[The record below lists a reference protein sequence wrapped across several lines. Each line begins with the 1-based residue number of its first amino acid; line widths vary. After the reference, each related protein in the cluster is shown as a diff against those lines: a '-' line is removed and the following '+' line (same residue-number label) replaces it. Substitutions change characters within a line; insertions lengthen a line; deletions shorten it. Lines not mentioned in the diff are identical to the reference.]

1 MVPVGGAIVWSPNK
15 KFIDNLS
22 STYPGRANMNPILD
36 LFITLLSMGEVGYR
50 NLLESRE
57 YLYKQL
63 IQKLSDIILLYPKI
77 KILDS
82 SKNYISIGIS
92 LPDVISDD
100 IININNDNHDNNY
113 DDNGNDIDNNNSFHS
128 NIKITPGFKA
138 VKTLDDDDELVTK
151 ICTDDITTTKSP
163 TRTSS
168 SSSISTRTKGEGGI
182 GIDDIRNAGGG
193 RRRGDSQVRSNTF
206 FGSMLFRRNVSGCR
220 VVDNTS
226 SSLSTLSS
234 SNNHPNK
241 QHQQHQLEEE
251 QEEEDRDDNN
261 RNFKKITNISGY
273 EFQNWG
279 SHCNNYPYSYFTIAC
294 SIGITE
300 KDINLFIDRLQKCL
314 YKYYHKDNK
323 DDKDHKDDFNNDDIN
338 KDNIYDKNDD
348 KNGSNANDNNNNNS
362 SSSICCS
369 SDKSKDDDSCK
380 VNEKSTGDV
389 SNDVV

>member
-15 KFIDNLS
+15 NFIDNLS

-50 NLLESRE
+50 NLLERRE

-63 IQKLSDIILLYPKI
+63 IQKLSDVILLYPKI

-92 LPDVISDD
+92 LPDIISDD
-100 IININNDNHDNNY
+100 IININNDNHDNYN
-113 DDNGNDIDNNNSFHS
+113 NDLPFHS
-128 NIKITPGFKA
+128 NINITPA
-138 VKTLDDDDELVTK
+138 HDDKLVTK
-151 ICTDDITTTKSP
+151 FSKDDFTTTKSP

-168 SSSISTRTKGEGGI
+168 AAKSSSS
-182 GIDDIRNAGGG
+182 
-193 RRRGDSQVRSNTF
+193 SSNTF

-226 SSLSTLSS
+226 SASLSTSSSLSASSLSASASSLSTSAS

-241 QHQQHQLEEE
+241 QLHQQNQLEEE
-251 QEEEDRDDNN
+251 QEEQDRDDNN

-300 KDINLFIDRLQKCL
+300 NDINLFIDRLQKCL

-323 DDKDHKDDFNNDDIN
+323 DDKDHKDDFNDGDIN

-348 KNGSNANDNNNNNS
+348 KDVSNANDNNDNS
-362 SSSICCS
+362 SSSSCCS
-369 SDKSKDDDSCK
+369 SDKSKDDNSCK
-380 VNEKSTGDV
+380 VNEKSTTDV
-389 SNDVV
+389 RNDVV

>member
-50 NLLESRE
+50 NLLERRE

-63 IQKLSDIILLYPKI
+63 IQKLSDVILLYPKI

-82 SKNYISIGIS
+82 SKNYISVGIS
-92 LPDVISDD
+92 LPDIISDD
-100 IININNDNHDNNY
+100 IININNDNHDN
-113 DDNGNDIDNNNSFHS
+113 GNRNNNNDLSFHS
-128 NIKITPGFKA
+128 NIKITP
-138 VKTLDDDDELVTK
+138 VHDDELVTK
-151 ICTDDITTTKSP
+151 FSKDDITTTKSP

-168 SSSISTRTKGEGGI
+168 S
-182 GIDDIRNAGGG
+182 
-193 RRRGDSQVRSNTF
+193 SNTF

-226 SSLSTLSS
+226 SASLSTSSSLSTSASAS

-241 QHQQHQLEEE
+241 QQHQQNQLEEE
-251 QEEEDRDDNN
+251 QEEERDDNN

-323 DDKDHKDDFNNDDIN
+323 DDKNHEDDFN
-338 KDNIYDKNDD
+338 KDNIYKDNVYDKNDD
-348 KNGSNANDNNNNNS
+348 KDGSNANDNNNNDS
-362 SSSICCS
+362 SSSSCCS

-380 VNEKSTGDV
+380 VNEKSTTDV
-389 SNDVV
+389 SNYVV

>member
-63 IQKLSDIILLYPKI
+63 IQKLSDVILLYPKI

-92 LPDVISDD
+92 LPDIISDD
-100 IININNDNHDNNY
+100 IININNDNHDNYN
-113 DDNGNDIDNNNSFHS
+113 NDLPFHS
-128 NIKITPGFKA
+128 NINITPA
-138 VKTLDDDDELVTK
+138 HDDKLVTK
-151 ICTDDITTTKSP
+151 FSKDDITTTKSP

-168 SSSISTRTKGEGGI
+168 SAKSSS
-182 GIDDIRNAGGG
+182 
-193 RRRGDSQVRSNTF
+193 SSSNTF

-226 SSLSTLSS
+226 SASLSTSSSLSASAS

-241 QHQQHQLEEE
+241 QEHQQNQLEEE
-251 QEEEDRDDNN
+251 QEEERDDNN
-261 RNFKKITNISGY
+261 RNLKKITNISGY

-314 YKYYHKDNK
+314 YKYYHKDNQ
-323 DDKDHKDDFNNDDIN
+323 DDKDHKDDIN

-348 KNGSNANDNNNNNS
+348 KDVSNANDNNDNNS
-362 SSSICCS
+362 SSRCCS

-380 VNEKSTGDV
+380 VNEKSTTDV
-389 SNDVV
+389 YL

>member
-50 NLLESRE
+50 NLLERRE

-63 IQKLSDIILLYPKI
+63 IQKLSDVILLYPKI

-92 LPDVISDD
+92 LPDIISDD
-100 IININNDNHDNNY
+100 IININNDNHDN
-113 DDNGNDIDNNNSFHS
+113 GNDNDNNDLSFHS
-128 NIKITPGFKA
+128 NIKITP
-138 VKTLDDDDELVTK
+138 VHDDKLVTK
-151 ICTDDITTTKSP
+151 FSKDDITTTKSP

-168 SSSISTRTKGEGGI
+168 SAKSSS
-182 GIDDIRNAGGG
+182 
-193 RRRGDSQVRSNTF
+193 SSSSSSNTF

-226 SSLSTLSS
+226 SASLSTSSLSASASALSASASSLSTSAS
-234 SNNHPNK
+234 SNNHPYK
-241 QHQQHQLEEE
+241 QQHQQHQLEEE
-251 QEEEDRDDNN
+251 QEEERDDNN
-261 RNFKKITNISGY
+261 RNLKKITNISGY

-348 KNGSNANDNNNNNS
+348 RNGSNANDNNNNDNNS
-362 SSSICCS
+362 SSSCCN

-380 VNEKSTGDV
+380 VNEKSTTDV
-389 SNDVV
+389 SNYVV